1 LKTGQSAF
9 WREGDMI
16 VQVWTDKRLVRMK
29 SMIYGA
35 ALVNTGRKDKTD
47 LEIKKPHIL
56 FNAVYS

>member
-1 LKTGQSAF
+1 
-9 WREGDMI
+9 MI